1 MKHDFYEGCDFRIGD
16 KVIVVQNSGY
26 GHFKLGMTGT
36 VLDFYVPVSYVQGVM
51 VRWDIP
57 KPSAKFHSCGR
68 LCEEGYGWNVQ
79 PECLALLSR
88 EEIIHQIDISDA
100 DLLGLVAEKGVV

>member
-26 GHFKLGMTGT
+26 GHIKLGMTGT
-36 VLDFYVPVSYVQGVM
+36 VLDFYAPVSYVEGVM

-57 KPSAKFHSCGR
+57 KPDGKFHGCHG
-68 LCEEGYGWNVQ
+68 LCEKGYGWNVQ